1 MTQLQY
7 ECKKIQNYTKF
18 SLNVYNPVQLII
30 LQDVI
35 TLGILGKQKK
45 ITQLLIITS
54 QDCSYNYF
62 LNPKPYFTVTPRT
75 VIYIL

>member
-1 MTQLQY
+1 MSCVAQYNIIYKGPCVLLKMTQLQY

-18 SLNVYNPVQLII
+18 ALNVYNPVQLII

-45 ITQLLIITS
+45 SHSSSL
-54 QDCSYNYF
+54 
-62 LNPKPYFTVTPRT
+62 
-75 VIYIL
+75 